1 VAVVPGDLLV
11 LAEGDL
17 VAADSEVIESAALL
31 VDWATQTVAALLVA
45 GAKLGLRLPDLS
57 AAAPRVAEFPF
68 DSLRK
73 RMTTVLASGYAFEVI
88 CKGAPELLLH
98 DNLMAEDAVSL
109 ERAAVVAHELAVDG
123 LRVLAVAAR
132 VAETQP
138 TTAEDAETDLRLLGL
153 IGIADPAKTSARET
167 LAAIRDAGIELVLI
181 TGDHRATARCIAQQ
195 VGRGLPGG
203 RCENAHQSE
212 DLDPPW

>member
-1 VAVVPGDLLV
+1 
-11 LAEGDL
+11 
-17 VAADSEVIESAALL
+17 
-31 VDWATQTVAALLVA
+31 
-45 GAKLGLRLPDLS
+45 
-57 AAAPRVAEFPF
+57 
-68 DSLRK
+68 
-73 RMTTVLASGYAFEVI
+73 MTTVLASGYAFEVI

-167 LAAIRDAGIELVLI
+167 LAAIRDAGID
-181 TGDHRATARCIAQQ
+181 G
-195 VGRGLPGG
+195 
-203 RCENAHQSE
+203 
-212 DLDPPW
+212 